1 MSLSISHSS
10 SLMAFLRQRCFA
22 RKSFGLKAFEQ
33 FGLVLL
39 VAAVDQNQML
49 IGNRSEA
56 LGWLRLRNRL
66 CGGLP
71 GQAQVGRS
79 YRRQPAPSR
88 SGTRPESLRAAAPLQ
103 CAAAQELVQ
112 MANHEHGTLMLIRQP
127 GHRVEDPADGLIAVG
142 EDGSLQKGDDG
153 VENDQASARAVQ
165 GGVEPVTWEKVTGGL
180 GESDRQAVPRLPRN
194 RLRNRDEG

>member
-1 MSLSISHSS
+1 
-10 SLMAFLRQRCFA
+10 
-22 RKSFGLKAFEQ
+22 
-33 FGLVLL
+33 
-39 VAAVDQNQML
+39 
-49 IGNRSEA
+49 
-56 LGWLRLRNRL
+56 
-66 CGGLP
+66 
-71 GQAQVGRS
+71 
-79 YRRQPAPSR
+79 
-88 SGTRPESLRAAAPLQ
+88 
-103 CAAAQELVQ
+103 